1 MNALIAHE
9 GELFRR
15 LAYAGARYG
24 PRLWL
29 RHSPPL
35 FGLAFGAALPK
46 VRAAVRSNL
55 RLVHGPR
62 PALFENL
69 DVART
74 FTEYAHCLAEALAM
88 DRPEARQARRRIRG
102 EQHLRAALDRGPG
115 VMVVTAHA
123 GPWDAA
129 ARLLAADLTAEVVV
143 VMTPEQDQ
151 RAGRLH
157 DGVRQRG
164 GVRITHVGAHPL
176 DGLPV
181 LRHLCRGGVAAAQ
194 LDRLPPSGRTI
205 ETQLFERPFFVPEGP
220 FRVAALSGAG
230 ILPLFVRRVAEFDYE
245 FSAAPALTLPRRP
258 QADQLR
264 RAAQVAVTEM
274 ERFIRAHPT
283 QWFHFD
289 RSPHERLDDL
299 PAMKPSVLRLFR

>member
-1 MNALIAHE
+1 MSPLIAPE
-9 GELFRR
+9 GELLRR

-29 RHSPPL
+29 RHSPPF
-35 FGLAFGAALPK
+35 FGLVFGTALPQA
-46 VRAAVRSNL
+46 RAAVRRNL
-55 RLVHGPR
+55 RLVYGKR
-62 PALFENL
+62 PALIESL

-74 FTEYAHCLAEALAM
+74 FSEYAHCLAEALAM
-88 DRPEARQARRRIRG
+88 DRPEARQARRRVRG
-102 EQHLRAALDRGPG
+102 EEHLHEALRRGPG
-115 VMVVTAHA
+115 LMLVTAHA

-129 ARLLAADLTAEVVV
+129 ARLLSLDLTAEVVV
-143 VMTPEQDQ
+143 VMTPEQDR

-157 DGVRQRG
+157 DRVRQRG
-164 GVRITHVGAHPL
+164 GVRIAHVGAHPL

-205 ETQLFERPFFVPEGP
+205 ETQLFDRPFFVPEGP

-245 FSAAPALTLPRRP
+245 FSAAPAFSLPRRP
-258 QADQLR
+258 RPDQLR
-264 RAAQVAVTEM
+264 QAAQVAVTEM

-289 RSPHERLDDL
+289 RPMAET
-299 PAMKPSVLRLFR
+299 

>member
-1 MNALIAHE
+1 MNPLIAPE

-15 LAYAGARYG
+15 MAYAGARYG

-29 RHSPPL
+29 RHSPPF

-46 VRAAVRSNL
+46 ARAAVRRNL

-62 PALFENL
+62 TAFAESL
-69 DVART
+69 DIAKT

-88 DRPEARQARRRIRG
+88 DRPEAGQARRRIRG
-102 EQHLRAALDRGPG
+102 EEHLREAARRGPG
-115 VMVVTAHA
+115 VMLVTAHA

-129 ARLLAADLTAEVVV
+129 SRLLAVDLAAEVVV

-157 DGVRQRG
+157 DRVRQRG
-164 GVRITHVGAHPL
+164 GVRIAHVGAHPL

-181 LRHLCRGGVAAAQ
+181 LRHLRGGGVVAAQ

-205 ETQLFERPFFVPEGP
+205 ETQLFERPFRVPEGP
-220 FRVAALSGAG
+220 FRMAALSGAA

-245 FSAAPALTLPRRP
+245 FSVAPALNLPRRARP
-258 QADQLR
+258 DQLR
-264 RAAQVAVTEM
+264 HAAQVAVTEM

-289 RSPHERLDDL
+289 RP
-299 PAMKPSVLRLFR
+299 